1 MKFVVLVCVAALL
14 SGCGGPAKRNKWQ
27 KNEDFVE
34 RRNIY
39 YNDFV
44 QSGGMMKDEN
54 SDQVNPMKR
63 QIQNA
68 INQGQT
74 INHIS

>member
-1 MKFVVLVCVAALL
+1 MRIGILICIAAILT
-14 SGCGGPAKRNKWQ
+14 GCGGPTKRNKWQ
-27 KNEDFVE
+27 RSEDFVD

-44 QSGGMMKDEN
+44 QSGGMMKDET
-54 SDQVNPMKR
+54 SDQITPMKK
-63 QIQNA
+63 QIRNA
-68 INQGQT
+68 FNQGQT